1 MGGVIFEASFE
12 WGVAVSERGVAV
24 YEEVV
29 SCTAPLIRRSSPVKL
44 AVKATWRVT
53 KHTD

>member
-1 MGGVIFEASFE
+1 MGGVIVDASFE